1 MNVQKAKNKA
11 SKRRRKVD
19 ANAIDP
25 FEQGRVAL
33 QALRELV
40 GYNVEL
46 VDELKAL
53 FRSLDAGKSLDIS
66 GIPDAYVKNQVAL
79 IFKKCSLLRRKDKYT
94 YQSRDKPG
102 RGSVMALLEPVMDE
116 PRAEL
121 ELAYREAQNRRLG
134 EGDDRSGAGDDAGV
148 VARSGEPDATT
159 TEVKK
164 PRRAGPA
171 MPTAEERMQAQSMM
185 EAHLVTNEEG
195 MEDAGRGIDAVG
207 PALPEFVF
215 EELAMSSDPKTA
227 AVGRIMHVLGEHRAR
242 GLRGKDAKSYDP
254 NPYVVLDVSENAS
267 PGEVN
272 KAFKKLSLLLHPDK
286 NDHPCAAT
294 AFEAAS
300 SASKRLQDVA
310 LRAVVHQELEEIKDI
325 EALNAAVSREE
336 RARQWRIA
344 KGEALETSHMP
355 ASRQE
360 WMTKVPE
367 KGDPLANIDLGAS
380 RSFSVRPCAGPSAR
394 PVGPSAGVSPA
405 FEQQVRPSLMEQH
418 AQRSKGSKQEQQR
431 GARLPFDRERDLE
444 RPRSAGN
451 VAELIKGTRS
461 LDDRFR

>member
-1 MNVQKAKNKA
+1 M
-11 SKRRRKVD
+11 
-19 ANAIDP
+19 
-25 FEQGRVAL
+25 
-33 QALRELV
+33 
-40 GYNVEL
+40 
-46 VDELKAL
+46 
-53 FRSLDAGKSLDIS
+53 
-66 GIPDAYVKNQVAL
+66 
-79 IFKKCSLLRRKDKYT
+79 
-94 YQSRDKPG
+94 
-102 RGSVMALLEPVMDE
+102 
-116 PRAEL
+116 
-121 ELAYREAQNRRLG
+121 
-134 EGDDRSGAGDDAGV
+134 
-148 VARSGEPDATT
+148 
-159 TEVKK
+159 
-164 PRRAGPA
+164 
-171 MPTAEERMQAQSMM
+171 
-185 EAHLVTNEEG
+185 
-195 MEDAGRGIDAVG
+195 
-207 PALPEFVF
+207 
-215 EELAMSSDPKTA
+215 
-227 AVGRIMHVLGEHRAR
+227 
-242 GLRGKDAKSYDP
+242 
-254 NPYVVLDVSENAS
+254 
-267 PGEVN
+267 N

-431 GARLPFDRERDLE
+431 G
-444 RPRSAGN
+444 
-451 VAELIKGTRS
+451 GTTS
-461 LDDRFR
+461 I